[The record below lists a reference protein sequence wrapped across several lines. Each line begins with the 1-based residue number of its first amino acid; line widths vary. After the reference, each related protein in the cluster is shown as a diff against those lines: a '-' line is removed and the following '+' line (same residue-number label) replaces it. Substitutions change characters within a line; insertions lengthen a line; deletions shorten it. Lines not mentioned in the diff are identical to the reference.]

1 MAARKPGAREI
12 HGLGDFERAFEELFD
27 ELLLGRWRPSWERAD
42 ERAVIVDRG
51 GEYEVTIAAALADRD
66 QIEVEASDWRLV
78 VRIPGAAGARER
90 AFDFPQAID
99 GARARARWDDGALRI
114 TLPKRRGLR
123 IKVE

>member
-12 HGLGDFERAFEELFD
+12 HGLGDFDRAFDELFEEL
-27 ELLLGRWRPSWERAD
+27 LVGRWRSSWERAD

-51 GEYEVTIAAALADRD
+51 DEYEVTIAAALADPDR
-66 QIEVEASDWRLV
+66 IEVEASDWRLV
-78 VRIPGAAGARER
+78 VRIPDAAEARER

-99 GARARARWDDGALRI
+99 GDRARARWSDGALRI
-114 TLPKRRGLR
+114 SLPKRRGRR